1 MVDLVTLAETLGV
14 DMGEAPSV
22 HEEHCLNRR
31 FRQRACT
38 ICQDVCPVHAI
49 RVDLGST
56 YGLNP
61 PRVTLD
67 ETVCARCGLCLHAC
81 PAGAFTHPGLP
92 EYQRRLHRA
101 AARLTSIPLELA
113 CPARPGETTTAP
125 VEARLQTGRCLAALS
140 LADLIDLA
148 RPREHDL
155 WLDDAG
161 CAACPLGAVHE
172 EIARTVEQANRLLDA
187 WGHPARV
194 HLSVGATHASPQ
206 NAEKHVAPDV
216 GAQPAVPQDDASDV
230 ASVEARHA
238 VPQEGA
244 NNVTSEGTQRSVP
257 VYDARQPALSR
268 RELITFLRDAAA
280 RAALAAA
287 QDLVPPVPD
296 PSPLPPHQRLGH
308 YLPYHRRHLTAA
320 LQRLGKP
327 VQEIVRLDDLPWTVV
342 QVGEACS
349 ACQLCARFCP
359 TAAIR
364 YHVVEEEGQDHFL
377 LTFVP
382 PDCVDCGIC
391 ALACPED
398 AITYTDFIYTDWLV
412 TREEA
417 LLHRGKLVA
426 CEDCGQPTAEA
437 DPAVCY
443 TCKPRRS
450 RSRPLI

>member
-1 MVDLVTLAETLGV
+1 MVDLITLAETLGV
-14 DMGEAPSV
+14 DVGEAPTV

-67 ETVCARCGLCLHAC
+67 ANACARCGLCLHAC

-92 EYQRRLHRA
+92 EFQRRLHRA
-101 AARLTSIPLELA
+101 AAHLAPTPLELT
-113 CPARPGETTTAP
+113 CPVRPEGETTAP
-125 VEARLQTGRCLAALS
+125 VGARLQTGRCLAALS
-140 LADLIDLA
+140 LADLIDLV
-148 RPREHDL
+148 RPRQHDL
-155 WLDDAG
+155 WLDDRG
-161 CAACPLGAVHE
+161 CAECPLGAVHDD
-172 EIARTVEQANRLLDA
+172 IAHTVEQANALLEA

-194 HLSVGATHASPQ
+194 RLSTVG
-206 NAEKHVAPDV
+206 
-216 GAQPAVPQDDASDV
+216 
-230 ASVEARHA
+230 ARHA
-238 VPQEGA
+238 VPPHDGA
-244 NNVTSEGTQRSVP
+244 GDGASEGTQRVVP
-257 VYDARQPALSR
+257 VYDAQQPPLSR

-280 RAALAAA
+280 RAALTAA
-287 QDLVPPVPD
+287 QDLVPSLPEASTL
-296 PSPLPPHQRLGH
+296 SPQQRLKYH
-308 YLPYHRRHLTAA
+308 LPYHRRHLTAA
-320 LQRLGKP
+320 LQRLGAP
-327 VQEIVRLDDLPWTVV
+327 AQETIDLRDLPWTVV
-342 QVGEACS
+342 QVSEACS

-364 YHVVEEEGQDHFL
+364 YHTIEEEGTERFL

-398 AITYTDFIYTDWLV
+398 AIAYMNVIYTEWLV

-417 LLHRGKLVA
+417 LLHQGNLVP

-437 DPAVCY
+437 DPPVCY
-443 TCKPRRS
+443 TCKPRRARAQS
-450 RSRPLI
+450 LTKDLRDSL